1 MTLKTSM
8 DVVMVV
14 MTVRELMLEITVKTM
29 DVVMVAMKE
38 LVVMVPKI
46 LVMTLTLKTLMD
58 VVMVEKTVKM
68 ISGVMAVETVA
79 VMGS

>member
-14 MTVRELMLEITVKTM
+14 MTVRELMLVAEITVKTM

-58 VVMVEKTVKM
+58 VVMVEKT
-68 ISGVMAVETVA
+68 T
-79 VMGS
+79 

>member
-1 MTLKTSM
+1 
-8 DVVMVV
+8 MVV
-14 MTVRELMLEITVKTM
+14 MTVRELMLVAEITVKTM

-68 ISGVMAVETVA
+68 ISGVVAVETVA

>member
-1 MTLKTSM
+1 M
-8 DVVMVV
+8 DMVMVV
-14 MTVRELMLEITVKTM
+14 ME
-29 DVVMVAMKE
+29 E

-68 ISGVMAVETVA
+68 ISGVVAVETVA